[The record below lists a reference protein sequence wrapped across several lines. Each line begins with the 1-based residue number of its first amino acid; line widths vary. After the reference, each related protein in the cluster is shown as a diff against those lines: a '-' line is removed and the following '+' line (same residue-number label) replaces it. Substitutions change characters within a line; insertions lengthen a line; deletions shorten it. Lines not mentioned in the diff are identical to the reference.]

1 MCSVGEQNRTSRCD
15 GIMVAAGL
23 WLGVNVMIASVGDG
37 GGLIEVTW
45 RVTSAGYLPA
55 FSLHTSALSISAAER
70 HRRVLEPAAA
80 WTGIA
85 DWTDGVNQTLHTRTH
100 THQCNF
106 KPKIVGGRYPF
117 SFPSLPPL
125 PPIPSL
131 PFSLS
136 LPSLPSPFR
145 SPSPALPCPP
155 LPLEIQLGG
164 LGERCKLPKRGLGR
178 SPSRNRIWC
187 ILASKYDIWWQ
198 QF

>member
-85 DWTDGVNQTLHTRTH
+85 DWTDGVNQTLHTHTH
-100 THQCNF
+100 THWKSNATHVVALCSAKQSSAQT
-106 KPKIVGGRYPF
+106 IRHDT
-117 SFPSLPPL
+117 
-125 PPIPSL
+125 
-131 PFSLS
+131 LS
-136 LPSLPSPFR
+136 ETHSSHP
-145 SPSPALPCPP
+145 
-155 LPLEIQLGG
+155 
-164 LGERCKLPKRGLGR
+164 
-178 SPSRNRIWC
+178 N
-187 ILASKYDIWWQ
+187 
-198 QF
+198 